1 MTVQSSRAA
10 VKSLPEMTGW
20 AKEMGIV
27 VVGSCLDEV
36 SVELEVGEVHRQSFG
51 LVHGG
56 VYCGLVETAC
66 SLGASLVAH
75 ARQQVVVGLENSTSF
90 LKGTRSGLL
99 RATAVPLTRGR
110 TTQVWQTTIRTGDD
124 EIVAVGRVR
133 FLCTGRAAAR

>member
-1 MTVQSSRAA
+1 MSPETPA
-10 VKSLPEMTGW
+10 VPEMTGW

-27 VVGSCLDEV
+27 VVSSGVEEV
-36 SVELEVGEVHRQSFG
+36 KVELEIGAMHRQFFG

-75 ARQQVVVGLENSTSF
+75 VRQQVVVGLENSTSF

-99 RATAVPLTRGR
+99 TATAVPLTRGR
-110 TTQVWQTTIRTGDD
+110 STQVWQTTIRNGDD
-124 EIVAVGRVR
+124 RIVAVGRVR
-133 FLCTGRAAAR
+133 FLCTDRAAAS